1 MTILPIDTI
10 TALSSCTEE
19 ITDSLNETKK
29 LGLRVLTEDAFLEW
43 VKKTKK
49 NAESLDLSDVSPEVA
64 THLTDFITEIKNFTN
79 DVYILFSLAK

>member
-19 ITDSLNETKK
+19 IAESLNETKI
-29 LGLRVLTEDAFLEW
+29 LGLKVLTEDAFLKWRRDTQKEF
-43 VKKTKK
+43 
-49 NAESLDLSDVSPEVA
+49 ESLDLNGVPPEIA
-64 THLTDFITEIKNFTN
+64 AEAKDAISKINNFTN